1 MFKKSLTGAC
11 SLLLLLNPIAAT
23 ATTTLA
29 STEDEAVVTSETT
42 QESTQEAT
50 EETTTSETTVDSTT
64 ASSEV
69 TSETTSSS
77 ESTTSS
83 SESSTSS
90 NVSETTVTTD
100 SSVTTESSQ
109 TAESTT
115 ESTTESTSETTTES
129 STNDTTEKSTRE
141 SSAEKD
147 SKATEVDDSNPH
159 LAEKYDPTISS
170 GSQVDVGSVDYFRN
184 SVVDKY
190 PLGIGTHFTAFAGRT
205 IYFTGQRSPA
215 PNYDGTYAAD
225 SLDLNF
231 DSATYY
237 RTTAEDPDPTSW
249 RYPFSYT
256 YTADN
261 ATKTAPLGLI
271 GRTYGENNTQAK
283 MSLTALKNFEA
294 EQGFLFEGAPVTIP
308 ATTYDAN
315 DTKSAEARTPV
326 QNKVG
331 DILDFRDNLG
341 VQSNNEL
348 YDAAT
353 YFSRSKTQLQTV
365 SNFYKSFT
373 DEIPAVGNS
382 SVDPTIKPAKYVKL
396 ANDVSELQVE
406 VPVIAGSKENA
417 VAMFDLSKKAL
428 GVSDFSWNNSIKIQL
443 DNVDRNNYSKET
455 LPFIIFN
462 WNDWTELRWSFD
474 YGNMTFV
481 DEKGQEFPS
490 DFYKTMGSHIIHNFP
505 NVTNTLSL
513 GIGKVDFPFAGTML
527 VPNGSI
533 SLENS
538 NSLVESFWGS
548 LIAGVDITLK
558 LPISKEKA
566 FGSIFDAENLPD
578 FSDMLLKLTFTDDTV
593 TARDNLAKNKLKI
606 YGSGSNFTVDFTR
619 KDNDDTTA
627 DPPVKVAVDGDQGAV
642 KANGTQ
648 LTGVDLQKDTSFI
661 IDTTDWEPGTYTIIG
676 EITYWDG
683 RSDGSEGNPTITKA
697 EFTIIVPGI
706 LSLDAVPNLNF
717 GTFTLGAV
725 GKGSVKSLLNFDVK
739 NDSSSGK
746 NSDGLIQVTDSR
758 NDGEGGNWSLNVKMT
773 PFAKDNTSDSV
784 DAILNLQVKQDV
796 DESPKIVTI
805 SSKTDD
811 PAAFLLHANNDQET
825 THETFTVLTGE
836 ENDSTLE
843 LEDPITDLGTYDSQL
858 TWTLSDLPKSDEIS
872 DN

>member
-1 MFKKSLTGAC
+1 MFKKTLTGAC
-11 SLLLLLNPIAAT
+11 SFLLLLNPFTAT
-23 ATTTLA
+23 AATTLA
-29 STEDEAVVTSETT
+29 STEDQTVATSENT
-42 QESTQEAT
+42 QESTQETA
-50 EETTTSETTVDSTT
+50 EGTTTSEMTVDSTT
-64 ASSEV
+64 ASGEV

-83 SESSTSS
+83 SEASTSS
-90 NVSETTVTTD
+90 NVSETTTATD
-100 SSVTTESSQ
+100 SSDTTESSD
-109 TAESTT
+109 TAEST
-115 ESTTESTSETTTES
+115 SELITES
-129 STNDTTEKSTRE
+129 STHESTEEATTQ

-147 SKATEVDDSNPH
+147 SKTTKLDDSNPH
-159 LAEKYDPTISS
+159 LSESYDPTISP
-170 GSQVDVGSVDYFRN
+170 GPQVDVGSVNYFRD
-184 SVVDKY
+184 SVVDTY

-256 YTADN
+256 YTADS
-261 ATKTAPLGLI
+261 AIKTAPLGLI
-271 GRTYGENNTQAK
+271 GRTYGENNTQSK

-294 EQGFLFEGAPVTIP
+294 EQGFLFEDASSTIP

-315 DTKSAEARTPV
+315 NTKSAEDRTPV
-326 QNKVG
+326 QNKIG

-348 YDAAT
+348 YDAKT

-373 DEIPAVGNS
+373 DDRPAVGNG
-382 SVDPTIKPAKYVKL
+382 SVDSSIKAAKYVRL
-396 ANDVSELQVE
+396 DNDISELQVE

-417 VAMFDLSKKAL
+417 VAIFDLSKKTL
-428 GVSDFSWNNSIKIQL
+428 GVSDFSGNNSMKIQL
-443 DNVDRNNYSKET
+443 DNVDRNSYSKKT

-481 DEKGQEFPS
+481 DKSGHEFPA

-513 GIGKVDFPFAGTML
+513 GIGKVDFPFTGTML

-533 SLENS
+533 TLENS

-578 FSDMLLKLTFTDDTV
+578 FNETTLKLTFTDDKV
-593 TARDNLAKNKLKI
+593 TSSENKAQNTLNI
-606 YGSGSNFTVDFTR
+606 YGDQNEYTVEFTR
-619 KDNDDTTA
+619 KDQVDPTKELPVNVMADESQGDASSSLTGLAPQKDIPFTVDTT
-627 DPPVKVAVDGDQGAV
+627 G
-642 KANGTQ
+642 
-648 LTGVDLQKDTSFI
+648 
-661 IDTTDWEPGTYTIIG
+661 WEPGTYTITG
-676 EITYWDG
+676 TVTDKNG
-683 RSDGSEGNPTITKA
+683 QSTTA
-697 EFTIIVPGI
+697 EFTIVVQGI

-717 GTFTLGAV
+717 GTFKLGTI
-725 GKGSVKSLLNFDVK
+725 GNGSINHIQNFKVETG
-739 NDSSSGK
+739 NSSEA
-746 NSDGLIQVTDSR
+746 NQDGLIKITDSR
-758 NDGEGGNWSLNVKMT
+758 NGGEGGNWSLNVTMT
-773 PFAKDNTSDSV
+773 PFSREGEDDSV
-784 DAILNLQVKQDV
+784 NAILNLNVQQDIDQAKIISLKIKS
-796 DESPKIVTI
+796 DELQTG
-805 SSKTDD
+805 DR
-811 PAAFLLHANNDQET
+811 LNHLGNDQET
-825 THETFTVLTGE
+825 TNETFNILTDE
-836 ENDSTLE
+836 ENSSTLE
-843 LEDPITDLGTYDSQL
+843 IADSITNLGTYQSTL